1 VALGDIFKPAID
13 ALLAKL
19 SALFAPVLTPLNRL
33 WSILKGMFAAI
44 VEVIPATIALVK
56 SVASEVTEWKNFKE
70 NISFTG
76 GVVNL
81 QATKDRIQQLIDE
94 GVAAYR
100 SLVDLFTGGFRRVA
114 GKPFEDAQ
122 AAAEEL
128 ESLFEG
134 FGKIGLS
141 DFLAEIGPK
150 LEKAGGKLFEV
161 LAIVQAVAEE
171 LLKVVTDLQT
181 LVDFT
186 KDVRQTFES
195 GEGLFLQQKN
205 KRRVVT
211 LDDGSTMKIRLGKL
225 HS

>member
-1 VALGDIFKPAID
+1 MG
-13 ALLAKL
+13 LLQQIEETILNKL
-19 SALFAPVLTPLNRL
+19 KALFEPVLTPLSKL
-33 WSILKGMFAAI
+33 WNILKGMFTAI

-56 SVASEVTEWKNFKE
+56 SVASEVNEWKNFKE

-76 GVVNL
+76 GVINL
-81 QATKDRIQQLIDE
+81 QSVKDRIQRLIE
-94 GVAAYR
+94 EALAAWH
-100 SLVDLFTGGFRRVA
+100 SLVDLFTGGFRRVV
-114 GKPFEDAQ
+114 GKPFEDAE

-134 FGKIGLS
+134 FGKIGLK

-150 LEKAGGKLFEV
+150 LEKAGGKIFEV

-171 LLKVVTDLQT
+171 LLKVVQDLQS

-186 KDVRQTFES
+186 RDVRETFES

-205 KRRVVT
+205 KRKT
-211 LDDGSTMKIRLGKL
+211 LALDGGGKIKIRVGKL

>member
-1 VALGDIFKPAID
+1 
-13 ALLAKL
+13 
-19 SALFAPVLTPLNRL
+19 
-33 WSILKGMFAAI
+33 
-44 VEVIPATIALVK
+44 VEVIPATIDLVK
-56 SVASEVTEWKNFKE
+56 SVASEVSEWKNFKE

-76 GVVNL
+76 GVINL
-81 QATKDRIQQLIDE
+81 QSVKDRIQQLIDE
-94 GVAAYR
+94 ALKAWH
-100 SLVDLFTGGFRRVA
+100 SLVDLFTGGFKRVA

-134 FGKIGLS
+134 FGKLGLS

-171 LLKVVTDLQT
+171 LLHVVNDLQS
-181 LVDFT
+181 LVDFAR
-186 KDVRQTFES
+186 DVRQTFES
-195 GEGLFLQQKN
+195 GEGLFLKQTN
-205 KRRVVT
+205 KRKT
-211 LDDGSTMKIRLGKL
+211 LRLESGGSIKIRLGKL